1 VADLTARL
9 LEKAQEGLPLVEC
22 PFLALAE
29 ELGVEEQ
36 EVIALLA
43 DLQSQGVIREI
54 SAFFDPRKLGYRSTL
69 ACLKVPPER
78 LDEVAALL
86 AAMPEVTHNYLR
98 DHEYNL
104 WFTVIAASAA
114 RVRQLLDTIAE
125 RTGCGPVH
133 DLPAETLFKI
143 RVAFSADEMSA

>member
-9 LEKAQEGLPLVEC
+9 LEKAQEGLPLVER

-29 ELGVEEQ
+29 ELGVEEDQ
-36 EVIALLA
+36 VIALLA
-43 DLQSQGVIREI
+43 DLRDQGVIREV
-54 SAFFDPRKLGYRSTL
+54 SAFFDPRQLGYRSTL

-98 DHEYNL
+98 DHEYNV

-114 RVRQLLDTIAE
+114 RVRQLLERIAE